1 MSTKEVTTDQQASKG
16 ENLSMMVSAEE
27 IQLSALP
34 VLSKMYEQVDETPE
48 ISLISQAQRLNNV
61 AHSFIEEREK
71 AYLEDRMDE
80 QVRRPNLGDIQA
92 VCMLSDQARQNIKLA
107 MEIKKEKTKAVID
120 LVKAMKR

>member
-1 MSTKEVTTDQQASKG
+1 MRDNEQTTKQQVSADV
-16 ENLSMMVSAEE
+16 NLSTMVSADE

-71 AYLEDRMDE
+71 AYLEDRLDGE
-80 QVRRPNLGDIQA
+80 VRRPNLEDIQA

-107 MEIKKEKTKAVID
+107 MDIKKEKTKAVVD
-120 LVKAMKR
+120 LVKAMRR

>member
-1 MSTKEVTTDQQASKG
+1 MKDSELITKQPEMVDV
-16 ENLSMMVSAEE
+16 NLSTMVSAEE

-71 AYLEDRMDE
+71 AYLEDRLDNE
-80 QVRRPNLGDIQA
+80 IRRPNLEDIQA

-107 MEIKKEKTKAVID
+107 MDIKKEKTKAVVD
-120 LVKAMKR
+120 LVKAMRR

>member
-92 VCMLSDQARQNIKLA
+92 ACMLSDQARQNIKLA